1 MRSAMGHERR
11 FGGKPPL
18 PIYPKQQTLRAA
30 VGRSLKGQ
38 SRTFAPPL
46 AVLWQTDMYEPD

>member
-38 SRTFAPPL
+38 EGASAREPTAGVKLSAP
-46 AVLWQTDMYEPD
+46 